1 MSVIKLVSYIVVQQV
16 SPSILLLNKNP
27 VIGPVS
33 QAVGGVSPA
42 STMPPSLING
52 NNHAIY
58 IS

>member
-33 QAVGGVSPA
+33 QAVGGVSLA